1 MNQTDPFD
9 LSIESRDKTLPPIPK
24 SRPQLNLHTNSSSE
38 ILETKTLRRK
48 NLKQLSLSQ
57 PPSTN
62 TTEET
67 IDDSSIIRQPLSMRN
82 RREQRPAPILNVKSS
97 SKSNNSLS
105 PISFDQYPSLSTQ
118 RSLSQPLI
126 KTPKSGGD
134 NGSSSSGVIISQT
147 LSRPTS
153 AGTSIT
159 EFNING
165 SNRNVD
171 PESEIS
177 TELIMNQISNLDLRR
192 NKSLEKHE
200 KHQNRQTVISSISP
214 TKSTSSNSPLDPITA
229 NNTTSTNHLFSKTD
243 LNMDS
248 PISTTNSIKL
258 YNKDLLT
265 LKQLGAGNSGSVS
278 KILHIPTQK
287 IMAKKII
294 HIDSKSIIQTQ
305 IIRELRILHECN
317 SPYIIE
323 FYGAFLNNNNTIVLC
338 MEYCNC
344 GSLDKIL
351 PLCENKQFPIFV
363 LKKLSFA
370 ILSGLTYL
378 YTTHKIIH
386 RDIKPNNVL
395 MTHKGEFKLCDFG
408 VSRELTNSLAMADTF
423 VGTSMYMSP
432 ERIQGLNYG
441 VKSDVWSM
449 GLMLIELA
457 TGKQVWS
464 DDNYENDDDEMYSN
478 NSFKGPEGIL
488 DLLQRIVNENPPSL
502 MKKINHVTK
511 EPFDSDL
518 INFIDSCLIKND
530 SSRKSP
536 WQLLKIDPFFE
547 GVEEGLYDKEHKLWA
562 KKIRKANKSDKDK

>member
-1 MNQTDPFD
+1 MMNFRNNSDT
-9 LSIESRDKTLPPIPK
+9 SIGSRDKNLPPIPIDQ
-24 SRPQLNLHTNSSSE
+24 QLQQQNSSSSN
-38 ILETKTLRRK
+38 ILETKTLKRK
-48 NLKQLSLSQ
+48 NLKHLQLSS
-57 PPSTN
+57 P
-62 TTEET
+62 TTSNENENLE
-67 IDDSSIIRQPLSMRN
+67 DSSIIREPLSLRN
-82 RREQRPAPILNVKSS
+82 KRQQRPAPMLNLPNLS
-97 SKSNNSLS
+97 SKSINSTS
-105 PISFDQYPSLSTQ
+105 PNILNQFPSSSSQ
-118 RSLSQPLI
+118 RSLSQTSI
-126 KTPKSGGD
+126 TTP
-134 NGSSSSGVIISQT
+134 NLNNNRNNSSSGVIISQT

-177 TELIMNQISNLDLRR
+177 TDLIMNQISNLDLKR
-192 NKSLEKHE
+192 NIQSGNGN
-200 KHQNRQTVISSISP
+200 HQNRQTVISSISP
-214 TKSTSSNSPLDPITA
+214 TKSTASNSPMDA
-229 NNTTSTNHLFSKTD
+229 TTTNHLFSKNE
-243 LNMDS
+243 LNIDS

-265 LKQLGAGNSGSVS
+265 LKQLGSGNSGSVS
-278 KILHIPTQK
+278 KILHVPTQK

-317 SPYIIE
+317 SPFIIE

-351 PLCENKQFPIFV
+351 PLCEYKQFPNYV

-464 DDNYENDDDEMYSN
+464 DDNYEDEEMLSS

-488 DLLQRIVNENPPSL
+488 DLLQRIVNENPPTL
-502 MKKINHVTK
+502 KNKINKTTNK
-511 EPFDSDL
+511 PFDSDL

-530 SSRKSP
+530 SVRKSP
-536 WQLLKIDPFFE
+536 WQLLKVDPFFN
-547 GVEEGLYDKEHKLWA
+547 GVEEGLYDKEHKAWA
-562 KKIRKANKSDKDK
+562 KKIRKANKSDNDK